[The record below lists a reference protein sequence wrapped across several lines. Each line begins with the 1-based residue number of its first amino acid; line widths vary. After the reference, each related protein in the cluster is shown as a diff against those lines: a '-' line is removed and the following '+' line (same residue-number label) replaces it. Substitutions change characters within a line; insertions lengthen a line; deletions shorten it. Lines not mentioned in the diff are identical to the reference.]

1 MLGNV
6 MKPKQHRTK
15 YLIFGANGQVGQA
28 LNAAIDD
35 DNVVI
40 LGRDQIDFTDL
51 EGLRTLLMRIAPEY
65 IFNGVAYTAVDK
77 AESEEAL
84 AFTINAEAVRVLAEC
99 ALALDVPLVHY
110 STDYVFDGTGDAPR
124 NENAPTAPLNAYGRS
139 KLAGEQAIAEVG
151 CKHLIFRTSWVY
163 DAYGKN
169 FLKTMLKM
177 GSEREELRVVAD
189 QFGAPTYARHIAQAT
204 LDAFLAARK
213 MEAFPSGIYHLCNAG
228 ETSWHGFAGA
238 IFEGARARKMR
249 VKVTNLVPIPSTDYP
264 TPAARPHNSRLDCS
278 KLRDVLGVALPD
290 WQAGLDAA
298 LDEI

>member
-1 MLGNV
+1 MLGNF
-6 MKPKQHRTK
+6 MKPKQLRTK

-35 DNVVI
+35 NNVVI
-40 LGRDQIDFTDL
+40 LGRDQSDFTDL
-51 EGLRTLLMRIAPEY
+51 VSLRALVMRIAPEY
-65 IFNGVAYTAVDK
+65 IFNAVAYTAVDK

-99 ALALDVPLVHY
+99 AKELDIPLVHY
-110 STDYVFDGTGDAPR
+110 STDYVFDGSGDAPR
-124 NENAPTAPLNAYGRS
+124 REDAPIAPLNAYGRS
-139 KLAGEQAIAEVG
+139 KLAGEQAITEVG

-169 FLKTMLKM
+169 FLKTMLKL
-177 GSEREELRVVAD
+177 GAEREELRVVAD

-204 LDAFLAARK
+204 LDAFQKART
-213 MEAFPSGIYHLCNAG
+213 MDVFPSGIYHLCNAG
-228 ETSWHGFAGA
+228 ETSWHGFANA
-238 IFEGARARKMR
+238 IFAGARARKMR
-249 VKVTNLVPIPSTDYP
+249 IKVTNLVPIPASEYP

-278 KLRDVLGVALPD
+278 KLRDVLGVTLPD
-290 WQAGLDAA
+290 WRVGLDAA